1 MNKYWA
7 KTLKITCIVL
17 FLTTGANLFS
27 SCNDDLPADSY
38 YTFTGEMMSDFL
50 QTREDFSLFRLCILD
65 NRNLAVYEA
74 LVHYFHP

>member
-50 QTREDFSLFRLCILD
+50 QTRETSVFSGVLWNVPGKWIF
-65 NRNLAVYEA
+65 
-74 LVHYFHP
+74 

>member
-7 KTLKITCIVL
+7 KTLKIICIVL

-38 YTFTGEMMSDFL
+38 YTFTGE
-50 QTREDFSLFRLCILD
+50 
-65 NRNLAVYEA
+65 
-74 LVHYFHP
+74 